1 MFCYFLDHLFFM
13 QLYWGIMQDRV
24 YKTNVKGVEELR
36 QRIVYEW
43 EHLDQHTIDTAI
55 RQWSKRLQGGQFEHA
70 L

>member
-1 MFCYFLDHLFFM
+1 M

-24 YKTNVKGVEELR
+24 YKTNVKGGIEELR

-43 EHLDQHTIDTAI
+43 EHLDQHTINTAI
-55 RQWSKRLQGGQFEHA
+55 RQWRKRLQVCLAAKGGQFEHA